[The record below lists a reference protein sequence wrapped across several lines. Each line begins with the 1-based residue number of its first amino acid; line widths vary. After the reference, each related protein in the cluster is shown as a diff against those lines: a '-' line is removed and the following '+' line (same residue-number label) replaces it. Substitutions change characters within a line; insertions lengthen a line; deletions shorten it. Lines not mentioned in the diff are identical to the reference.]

1 LAPFFTI
8 SGFTGLRRSE
18 IEKLDWSEIKLDRSL
33 IDLPFHKSKNGNRKL
48 IEIPENLATILS
60 PFVKAEGRI
69 KPRKKLQLAKTK
81 ATRASDIT
89 WKQNCLRHSFCSYGV
104 AAKGLEW
111 TAIQADHDIKML
123 KKHYLEMVTKEDAAK
138 YWGDPARRLL
148 RPNPARP

>member
-1 LAPFFTI
+1 VLDPDWLPFFTI

-104 AAKGLEW
+104 AAKGLDG
-111 TAIQADHDIKML
+111 Q
-123 KKHYLEMVTKEDAAK
+123 
-138 YWGDPARRLL
+138 RC
-148 RPNPARP
+148 RPITTSKF